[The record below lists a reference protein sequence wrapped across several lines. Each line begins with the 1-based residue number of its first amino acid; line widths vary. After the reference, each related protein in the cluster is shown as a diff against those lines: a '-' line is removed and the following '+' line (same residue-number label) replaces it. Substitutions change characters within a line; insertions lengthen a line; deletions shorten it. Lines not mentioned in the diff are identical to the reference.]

1 MERAVPGLARAE
13 RLLSIPLGTLPA
25 LGICVFS
32 LGILEGDGSWI
43 LADLATAIVSVVPV
57 SGVLFAFLDQEHAF
71 HFR

>member
-1 MERAVPGLARAE
+1 MPGLARAE
-13 RLLSIPLGTLPA
+13 RLLSIPLGTMLPA